1 MKPELTI
8 ITPVENDTKAMSG
21 GFQGADKISREL
33 AMWNPPLR
41 SADSELL
48 NQKDSLDARSLDL
61 QRNDGYIHGAI
72 QNHKDSI
79 VGGFFRLNCKPN
91 YKYLG
96 LTEEWADE
104 FQEAVEDMFSLAAE
118 SPDCWFD
125 ASGKLTFSEMIRLAI
140 GVAMFSGENL
150 ASAEWYRDVLRPFKT
165 AIQMI
170 DPIRLSNPNGTM
182 NDRNWRKGVRFDR
195 RGRPIQYAIR
205 ETMPG
210 EAWNFE
216 QQYKWRIVNAR
227 KPWGRKQILH
237 YFEPHRVDQSRGI
250 SDLTSILKQSKMVG
264 KYQDIVLQNAVLN
277 ATYAAA
283 LESDMPPAD
292 AFEALGGEN
301 GQTAWATNY
310 LEAIA
315 AYTGSSKNLHID
327 GVKIPH
333 LYPGT
338 KLKLQNAGQ
347 PGGLGTGFE
356 ESLLR
361 HLAAGLG
368 VSYEEFSHDFTKTN
382 YSSARAAM
390 GETYKRLQGRKKA
403 IADKFATDIF
413 RLWFEEQL
421 NAGNFKDVLPRNV
434 PNFYEALNADAF
446 TACSWIGAPR
456 GQIDELKETQAALSR
471 IDGGLSTHEKECAR
485 FGEDY
490 REVFRQRK
498 REQQMIEEMGLIVNA
513 AEKVKGTADAGGNAA
528 NESPK
533 RGATN
538 EVKPRKDEQDQETNS
553 EED

>member
-1 MKPELTI
+1 MNITIVDSSGKPFDQNAI
-8 ITPVENDTKAMSG
+8 SG
-21 GFQGADKISREL
+21 GYQGADKLSREL
-33 AMWNPPLR
+33 AMWQPALR

-48 NQKDSLDARSLDL
+48 HQKDTLDARSLDL

-79 VGGFFRLNCKPN
+79 VGGFYRLNSKPN
-91 YKYLG
+91 FKYLG
-96 LTEEWADE
+96 LDEVWADE
-104 FQEAVEDMFSLAAE
+104 FQEFIEDRFSLAAE
-118 SPDCWFD
+118 STGCWFD
-125 ASGKLTFSEMIRLAI
+125 ASGRMTFSEMIRLAI
-140 GVAMFSGENL
+140 GVSMFAGETL
-150 ASAEWYRDVLRPFKT
+150 AVAEWIKDILRPFRT
-165 AIQMI
+165 TIQMI
-170 DPIRLSNPNGTM
+170 DPIRLSNPNGAI
-182 NDRNWRKGVRFDR
+182 NDQEWRKGIRFDT
-195 RGRPIQYAIR
+195 RGRPIEYAIR
-205 ETMPG
+205 QAMPG
-210 EAWNFE
+210 EAWAFGE
-216 QQYKWRIVNAR
+216 QYQWKVIKAQKY
-227 KPWGRKQILH
+227 WGRKQVLH
-237 YFEPHRVDQSRGI
+237 YFEPLRIDQSRGV
-250 SDLTSILKQSKMVG
+250 SDLTSILKQSKMVN

-301 GQTAWATNY
+301 SQAAWAENY
-310 LEAIA
+310 LSAIA
-315 AYTGSSKNLHID
+315 AYTGSSKNLFID

-347 PGGLGTGFE
+347 PGGIGTGFE

-368 VSYEEFSHDFTKTN
+368 LSYEEFSHDFTKTN

-390 GETYKRLQGRKKA
+390 GETHKRLQGRKKA

-421 NAGNFKDVLPRNV
+421 NAGEFNDVLPRNA
-434 PNFYEALNADAF
+434 PNFYERLNADAY
-446 TACSWIGAPR
+446 ARCSWIGAPR

-498 REQQMIEEMGLIVNA
+498 REQQMIADMGLTVNSG
-513 AEKVKGTADAGGNAA
+513 EQVKGTKDAGGNASD
-528 NESPK
+528 ESPK
-533 RGATN
+533 RGT
-538 EVKPRKDEQDQETNS
+538 VDD

>member
-1 MKPELTI
+1 MNVSILDSQGKPFEAI
-8 ITPVENDTKAMSG
+8 SG
-21 GFQGADKISREL
+21 GYQGADKLSREL
-33 AMWNPPLR
+33 AMWQPPLR

-48 NQKDSLDARSLDL
+48 NQKDVLDARSLDL

-79 VGGFFRLNCKPN
+79 VGGFYRLNSRPN
-91 YKYLG
+91 FKYLG
-96 LTEEWADE
+96 LDETWADE
-104 FQEAVEDMFSLAAE
+104 FQEAVEDRFSLAAE
-118 SPDCWFD
+118 STGCWFD
-125 ASGKLTFSEMIRLAI
+125 ASGRMTFSEMIRLAI
-140 GVAMFSGENL
+140 GVSMFAGETL
-150 ASAEWYRDVLRPFKT
+150 ATAEWYKDVLRPFST

-170 DPIRLSNPNGTM
+170 DPIRLSNPNGAM
-182 NDRNWRKGVRFDR
+182 LNQEWRKGIRFDY
-195 RGRPIQYAIR
+195 RGRPIEYAIR
-205 ETMPG
+205 QAMPG
-210 EAWNFE
+210 ETWKYDE
-216 QQYKWRIVNAR
+216 QYTWKIVKAA
-227 KPWGRKQILH
+227 KYWGRKQVLH
-237 YFEPHRVDQSRGI
+237 YFEPLRVDQSRGI

-301 GQTAWATNY
+301 SQAAWAENY
-310 LEAIA
+310 LSAIA
-315 AYTGSSKNLHID
+315 AYTGSSKNLFID

-368 VSYEEFSHDFTKTN
+368 LSYEEFSHDFTKTN

-390 GETYKRLQGRKKA
+390 GETHKRLQGRKKA

-421 NAGNFKDVLPRNV
+421 NAGEFADVMPRSA
-434 PNFYEALNADAF
+434 PNYYDRLNADAY
-446 TACSWIGAPR
+446 TRCGWIGAPR
-456 GQIDELKETQAALSR
+456 GQIDELKETEAAMAR
-471 IDGGLSTHEKECAR
+471 INGGLSTHEKECAR

-490 REVFRQRK
+490 REVFRQRR
-498 REQQMIEEMGLIVNA
+498 REQQMMTDMGLTMN
-513 AEKVKGTADAGGNAA
+513 GGVQ
-528 NESPK
+528 NEPD
-533 RGATN
+533 R
-538 EVKPRKDEQDQETNS
+538 PETTPV
-553 EED
+553 